1 MNTPNFSA
9 PANVPGSAPVGA
21 VETTSFPYRIQG
33 KVGEGAM
40 GVVFRATESALGRP
54 VAIKFLKLEPGPVNQ
69 PTPATR
75 EMHLR
80 FLQEA
85 RSAAAIQHP
94 GAVTIYRVG
103 QERNVPFIAMEW
115 LDGET
120 LAARLARVG
129 RLGVEEACDFAI
141 QALDALQAA
150 HDAGVVHRDIKPA
163 NLMILRDGRVKV
175 LDFGIARFRRA
186 NLLETE
192 SGVMLGTPAYAAPEQ
207 LRSEEVDARSDLYS
221 LGMVL
226 YEALAG
232 RLPHSADS
240 LLELATKV
248 LRETPTPIEVIRPE
262 LPPALVQGLSRALA
276 KDRAA
281 RWPSAREM
289 ARALRA
295 AAPPRPSP
303 ADAAAVA
310 SPAWERASTIA
321 LPHPESGGLVYRGV
335 PAQLPLAVAHLVSSW
350 PAQAAPAQSVE
361 RLLARL
367 LDKPP
372 HAPAFS
378 GGVAVGSR
386 LLLLHDGQVLA
397 AIERRNGRHGAEV
410 SEDLGDN
417 VPAQLHPVPD
427 ALPRPTVQVL
437 AGLLGTATLVQ
448 GGLDSSIVHLPGL
461 AAKLASE
468 QFDGVVRVHR
478 EGGEG
483 RIVLVAG
490 EPVLA
495 FFSGNWEDVD
505 LEQAWTAW
513 VGQFPLGIEIERMAP
528 SPLDLTWSLRLRDL
542 ELICELSSAPRTSRG
557 SGSLTSRRMPLLT
570 RRLSAP
576 ATTLDLSPVSEVEP
590 GAEGWRESPAV
601 RLLGW
606 LLTEG
611 ASHFADAKVVTRWKY
626 LAEWLPLVRRA
637 KLYTELRKEGRS
649 RVGRF
654 DLATLDRD
662 GKVLHLAKRFARID
676 AAAFRRA
683 LALAIEEKESRIAGG
698 DIGGVIFAAPEF
710 PPEVIALY
718 VEAIESHASG
728 FRRLQENLT
737 GYAGFVRIGSRRG
750 FHLLLVEERAGGFS
764 PLDV

>member
-1 MNTPNFSA
+1 MSA
-9 PANVPGSAPVGA
+9 PDSSVPVTAPGSAPVGA
-21 VETTSFPYRIQG
+21 VETPGFPYRLQS

-40 GVVFRATESALGRP
+40 GVVFRATETALGRP
-54 VAIKFLKLEPGPVNQ
+54 VAIKFLKLEPGAVDH

-75 EMHLR
+75 EIHLR

-94 GAVTIYRVG
+94 GAVTIFRVG
-103 QERNVPFIAMEW
+103 QDRNVPFIAMEW

-129 RLGVEEACDFAI
+129 RLPVEEACDFAI

-175 LDFGIARFRRA
+175 LDFGIARFRSA
-186 NLLETE
+186 NLLKTE

-207 LRSEEVDARSDLYS
+207 LRGEEVDARSDLYS

-232 RLPHSADS
+232 RLAHSAES
-240 LLELATKV
+240 LLELATKI
-248 LRETPTPIEVIRPE
+248 LRETPTPIGVARPE
-262 LPPALVQGLSRALA
+262 LPPALVQGISRALA

-295 AAPPRPSP
+295 AAPPRALAADP
-303 ADAAAVA
+303 ATA

-321 LPHPESGGLVYRGV
+321 LPHSESGGLVYRGV
-335 PAQLPLAVAHLVSSW
+335 PTQLPLALAHLVSSW
-350 PAQAAPAQSVE
+350 PAQSAPAHSVE

-397 AIERRNGRHGAEV
+397 AIDRRNGQHGAEV
-410 SEDLGDN
+410 AEDLGGN
-417 VPAQLHPVPD
+417 GPAQLHPVPE

-437 AGLLGTATLVQ
+437 AGLLGTAALVQ
-448 GGLDSSIVHLPGL
+448 GGLDSAIVHLPGL
-461 AAKLASE
+461 AAKLATE

-483 RIVLVAG
+483 RVVLVGG

-495 FFSGNWEDVD
+495 FFSGNWDDVD
-505 LEQAWTAW
+505 LERTWTAW
-513 VGQFPLGIEIERMAP
+513 VGQFPLAIEIEKVAAV
-528 SPLDLTWSLRLRDL
+528 PLDLTWSLRLRDL
-542 ELICELSSAPRTSRG
+542 ELGCERSGATGRTSRG

-576 ATTLDLSPVSEVEP
+576 ATTLELSPVSEVEP

-601 RLLGW
+601 RLLSW

-611 ASHFADAKVVTRWKY
+611 ATHFADAKVAARWKY
-626 LAEWLPLVRRA
+626 LAEWLPLVRRT
-637 KLYTELRKEGRS
+637 KLYTDLRKEGRS
-649 RVGRF
+649 RSGRF
-654 DLATLDRD
+654 DLATLDRE
-662 GKVLHLAKRFARID
+662 GKVLHLAKRFAKID
-676 AAAFRRA
+676 AEAFRRA
-683 LALAIEEKESRIAGG
+683 LAHAIEEKQSRIAGG

-728 FRRLQENLT
+728 FRRLQENVT
-737 GYAGFVRIGSRRG
+737 GYAGFVRIGPRRG

>member
-1 MNTPNFSA
+1 MATFDPSNPPIAPGA
-9 PANVPGSAPVGA
+9 PASGA
-21 VETTSFPYRIQG
+21 LETPSLPYRIQG
-33 KVGEGAM
+33 KIGEGSM
-40 GVVFRATESALGRP
+40 GVVFRAIEPALGRT
-54 VAIKFLKLEPGPVNQ
+54 VAIKFLKTDPEAAAGG
-69 PTPATR
+69 TPATR

-85 RSAAAIQHP
+85 RSAATIQHP

-103 QERNVPFIAMEW
+103 QERGVPFIAMEW

-120 LAARLARVG
+120 LATRLARVG
-129 RLGVEEACDFAI
+129 RLGIEEACDFAI

-175 LDFGIARFRRA
+175 LDFGIARFRSA
-186 NLLETE
+186 DLLRTE

-207 LRSEEVDARSDLYS
+207 LRAEEVDARSDLYS

-232 RLPHSADS
+232 RLPHSAES

-248 LRETPTPIEVIRPE
+248 LRDTPTPIGVVRPD
-262 LPPALVQGLSRALA
+262 LPPPLVQALSRALA

-295 AAPPRPSP
+295 VAPPRLAGP
-303 ADAAAVA
+303 DAVA
-310 SPAWERASTIA
+310 ASPTWERAGTIA

-335 PAQLPLAVAHLVSSW
+335 PAQLPLALAHLVSSW
-350 PAQAAPAQSVE
+350 PAQSTSVQSVE

-378 GGVAVGSR
+378 GGVALGSR

-397 AIERRNGRHGAEV
+397 AIDRRTGRQGAEV
-410 SEDLGDN
+410 ADDLGAS
-417 VPAQLHPVPD
+417 VPVQLHPVPD
-427 ALPRPTVQVL
+427 ALPKPTVQVL
-437 AGLLGTATLVQ
+437 AGLLGIATLVQ

-461 AAKLASE
+461 AAKLASD
-468 QFDGVVRVHR
+468 QFDGVVRVRR
-478 EGGEG
+478 EGGDG
-483 RIVLVAG
+483 RIVLVGG

-495 FFSGNWEDVD
+495 FFSGGWDDVD
-505 LEQAWTAW
+505 LEQTWTAW
-513 VGQFPLGIEIERMAP
+513 VGQFPLAIEIEKVAAV
-528 SPLDLTWSLRLRDL
+528 PLDLTWSLRLRDL
-542 ELICELSSAPRTSRG
+542 ELACERSSATGRTGRG
-557 SGSLTSRRMPLLT
+557 SGSLTARRLPLLT
-570 RRLSAP
+570 RRLEAP
-576 ATTLDLSPVSEVEP
+576 STTLELSPVGEVEL

-601 RLLGW
+601 RLLDW

-611 ASHFADAKVVTRWKY
+611 AAHFAEAKVSARWKY

-637 KLYTELRKEGRS
+637 KLYTDLRKEGRS
-649 RVGRF
+649 RSGRF
-654 DLATLDRD
+654 DLATLDGD
-662 GKVLHLAKRFARID
+662 GKVLHLVRRFARID
-676 AAAFRRA
+676 AEAFRRA
-683 LALAIEEKESRIAGG
+683 LAEAIEEKESRIAGG
-698 DIGGVIFAAPEF
+698 DIGGVVFAAPEF
-710 PPEVIALY
+710 PPEVVELY
-718 VEAIESHASG
+718 VDAIESHASG
-728 FRRLQENLT
+728 FRRLQENVT
-737 GYAGFVRIGSRRG
+737 GYAGFVRIGARRG
-750 FHLLLVEERAGGFS
+750 FHLLLVEERGGKFS

>member
-1 MNTPNFSA
+1 MNTPESSV
-9 PANVPGSAPVGA
+9 PATAPGSAPVGA
-21 VETTSFPYRIQG
+21 VETPSFPYRLQS
-33 KVGEGAM
+33 KVGEGSM
-40 GVVFRATESALGRP
+40 GIVFRALETALGRP
-54 VAIKFLKLEPGPVNQ
+54 VAIKFLKLDPGAGSH
-69 PTPATR
+69 PTPSTR
-75 EMHLR
+75 EMQLR

-94 GAVTIYRVG
+94 GAVTIFRVG

-115 LDGET
+115 LEGET

-129 RLGVEEACDFAI
+129 QLPVEEACDFAI

-175 LDFGIARFRRA
+175 LDFGIARFRSSD
-186 NLLETE
+186 LLRTE

-207 LRSEEVDARSDLYS
+207 LRAEEVDARSDLYS

-232 RLPHSADS
+232 RLPHSAES
-240 LLELATKV
+240 LLELAGKV
-248 LRETPTPIEVIRPE
+248 LRETPTPIGIVRPE
-262 LPPALVQGLSRALA
+262 LPPPLVSALSRALA

-295 AAPPRPSP
+295 AAPARPSVP
-303 ADAAAVA
+303 DAVA
-310 SPAWERASTIA
+310 ASPTWERAGTIA
-321 LPHPESGGLVYRGV
+321 LPHSESGGLVYRGV
-335 PAQLPLAVAHLVSSW
+335 PAQLPLALAHLVSSW
-350 PAQAAPAQSVE
+350 PAQSTSAQSVE

-397 AIERRNGRHGAEV
+397 AIDRRSGRHGTEV
-410 SEDLGDN
+410 ADDLGGN
-417 VPAQLHPVPD
+417 APVQLHPVPD

-461 AAKLASE
+461 AAKLAGE
-468 QFDGVVRVHR
+468 RFDGVVRVRR
-478 EGGEG
+478 EGGDG
-483 RIVLVAG
+483 RVVLVGG

-495 FFSGNWEDVD
+495 FFSGGWEDVD
-505 LEQAWTAW
+505 LEQVWTAW
-513 VGQFPLGIEIERMAP
+513 VGQFPLAIEIEKVAAA
-528 SPLDLTWSLRLRDL
+528 PLDLTWSLRLRDF
-542 ELICELSSAPRTSRG
+542 ELACERSSSTGRTSRG
-557 SGSLTSRRMPLLT
+557 SGSLTARRLPLLT
-570 RRLSAP
+570 RRLGASS
-576 ATTLDLSPVSEVEP
+576 TTLELSPVGEVET
-590 GAEGWRESPAV
+590 GAEAWRESPAV
-601 RLLGW
+601 RLLDW

-611 ASHFADAKVVTRWKY
+611 ATHFAEAKVASRWKY

-637 KLYTELRKEGRS
+637 KLYTDLRKEGRS
-649 RVGRF
+649 RSGRF
-654 DLATLDRD
+654 DLATLDGD
-662 GKVLHLAKRFARID
+662 GKVLHLARRFAKID
-676 AAAFRRA
+676 AETFRRA
-683 LALAIEEKESRIAGG
+683 LAQAIEEKESRIAGG
-698 DIGGVIFAAPEF
+698 DIGGVLFAAPEF
-710 PPEVIALY
+710 PPEVIELY
-718 VEAIESHASG
+718 VDAIESHASG
-728 FRRLQENLT
+728 FRRIQENVT
-737 GYAGFVRIGSRRG
+737 GYAGFVRIGARRG
-750 FHLLLVEERAGGFS
+750 FHLLLVEERGGKYS